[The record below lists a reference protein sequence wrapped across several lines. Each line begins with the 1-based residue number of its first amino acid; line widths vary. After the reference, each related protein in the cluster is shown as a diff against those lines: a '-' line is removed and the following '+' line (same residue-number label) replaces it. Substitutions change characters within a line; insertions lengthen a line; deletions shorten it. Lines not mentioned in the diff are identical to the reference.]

1 MAGLKIQKIASEKEI
16 KKVTRPSF
24 WREFREYLFYFLKV
38 FLSVAILYIFIRT
51 SVFDLIGVSGK
62 SMFPN
67 YNETTKD
74 DSIYIDQLTP
84 KFSEYK
90 RGDVIVI
97 IAPVKCDPK
106 KSLFIKR
113 VIGLPGEQVV
123 FEGGKVFIINKDN
136 PAPGIELNESAYLSP
151 EVKTYKK
158 IIQDDGLRTEEPV
171 IPENK
176 YFFMGDNRSASTDGR
191 VCGPIDKGSILGKE
205 FFRLSPASK
214 QSFFRPPSYNIGRQN

>member
-1 MAGLKIQKIASEKEI
+1 MAGLKIQKIASDKEI
-16 KKVTRPSF
+16 RKVTHPSF
-24 WREFREYLFYFLKV
+24 WREFREYAFYFLKV
-38 FLSVAILYIFIRT
+38 FLSVAIVYIFIRT

-97 IAPVKCDPK
+97 IAPSKCDPK

-123 FEGGKVFIINKDN
+123 LEGGKIFIINKEN
-136 PAPGIELNESAYLSP
+136 PAPGIELNESSYLKP
-151 EVKTYKK
+151 EVKSYKK
-158 IIQDDGLRTEEPV
+158 IIQDDGLRYEEPV

-176 YFFMGDNRSASTDGR
+176 YFFMGDNRTASTDAR

-214 QSFFRPPSYNIGRQN
+214 QSFFRPPTYNIGRQN